1 MVTDGLLDTTQ
12 AAKLLNVPKQ
22 YIYQH
27 PEIPRCRL
35 GKRTLR
41 FDPEELLNWVKR
53 HRAQGVEP
61 CASSADCLSKQKTSW
76 ATVGST

>member
-1 MVTDGLLDTTQ
+1 MIGEGRKNAREAMIQELLDTKG
-12 AAKLLNVPKQ
+12 AAKFLNVPKQ

-35 GKRTLR
+35 GGRLR

-53 HRAQGVEP
+53 HR
-61 CASSADCLSKQKTSW
+61 K
-76 ATVGST
+76 VGDEIPALHRNSLYR